1 MIINDTHVQGIFL
14 YSPDVEYEKGDFVV
28 SGDSIYICTAAN
40 PVNETSKTVY
50 GIDPATDSTGNYK
63 MYPGDKISTAQE
75 YYDYV
80 NNRLTWNYKNTK
92 EEVEA
97 ALELEPGTLIIKSP
111 VYSKRSDLPSTGLSE
126 GDVYKVGEESSGYEY
141 AYIPYKEDKYISGN
155 VLNQVLQ
162 GSFFGVNE
170 EGVITNYINSLGY
183 DDEGNEILEYSIGGS
198 LANIEDGKILN
209 AIMKSGDLNNGMFKV
224 SRALSELAAYVDR
237 TSNTE
242 NILVRQYT
250 YIDSGAGQIRV
261 RVQEL
266 IDPTLGAIYYRWAEG
281 IGVSSSEFSPER
293 VYRLNEVTYYKDKA
307 WISCVPSNSGH
318 YPGGPDPSY
327 WKEYG
332 GAWAYDNITNWKSNF
347 SGDKNKI
354 KNQLNDIKAYYAK
367 KINELEATRKQLTG
381 TFCNREVSGIS
392 GTNYEEELRARENVR
407 LHSSWDYV
415 DSDEADLMR
424 RLSVSSI
431 SDLFTLVSSTS
442 TANVLN
448 PRALENLPVVI
459 RVGSRT
465 NYTYSYF
472 KPDLGQTWTHGRTQ
486 AQLLSEFGVTKLS
499 DIFKI
504 DSESYDIFKSLS
516 PDYPFTVIMK
526 NEATGDLSV
535 STYKKE
541 SQEWNRGRNLFEEC
555 DIENQVSTIF
565 YEDLVS
571 NDKVL
576 GSALNNTVGN
586 TLFLSATLGSGKVIS
601 VPSIYPVYAA
611 KSPAIFKSSFCEDLA
626 EVPPYFD
633 PSVSYVAGNTVL
645 YNFGSTEVAFLALDN
660 IDPGEVPG
668 DNLPGVNPK
677 WVVWAD
683 YINGFP
689 WEASYMVTEEE
700 RSPVNLAESLSS
712 AYVISGKHS
721 FWENICL
728 GPSNYNQDR
737 YYPRGSIVYYS
748 DRFYKSNFPSIG
760 QDPSSSE
767 YNYETTWAIL
777 GDKNDPFAL
786 SYIPDYEAIF
796 MMPSE
801 NFKNMASDNINKPY
815 FTVSIDTN
823 YFKWLSTSS
832 GLSKFSGFFCI
843 IHPLFSDELN
853 EDNISEYLDV
863 QNAYFAFFDISQGKC
878 YLRCVHNGSDYD
890 ENESKDL
897 AKEFIKSIDNIYGSL
912 SNAIR
917 TTFDTNLIISSLTGQ
932 VYLNTLQF
940 PSSPSTLNLFLH
952 VSYRDE
958 YAAAVSDRVT
968 LRGRA
973 YSSGSGCNY
982 DVWVKDNISYS
993 NISFMPK
1000 PILFTGDVKTLGLTT
1015 IRVSGF
1021 KSYPIT
1027 NIIKAKDSGNERS
1040 DYYYYVSREPKYTW
1054 KKIPES
1060 QKLGYVNR
1068 KSVESMYDQWSI
1080 DNTYSS
1086 GTVVFYANRLWNSLE
1101 NGNIG
1106 NTPSFGSTKWEEFSL
1121 DKPQKPGEVIEY
1133 NNEYYIW
1140 SCNYYGEYNQ
1150 NYFYQGLGNDTSCV
1164 LYYGSNYNEYTFSSP
1179 FSLSILDK
1187 AGVFTNVLNQ
1197 NPAEIVIDTR
1207 RESLKN
1213 SLGGNIYNH
1222 ILSLSGSKYYLE
1234 RVLCSLYPGFYY
1246 SVILNGDSYRI
1257 NSGSLVQTSDIIND
1271 DNYLDYFID
1280 KISTPGQL
1288 NDTLKYYYPFTVLA
1302 DYSQDTVYTE
1312 EFRYIHNTE
1321 ISRKED
1327 IPSYETWVTGDGP
1340 LKLTLKELAGS
1351 DYDPTATYKILDF
1364 ITAQDYETLEGY
1376 RLPCRVVCSGVDGGD
1391 PAYFVNGN
1399 YWVMSVPP
1407 EGDSDY
1413 PSTPD
1418 TSIADPRDLPDAFN
1432 LGKVWYRTTIGGI
1445 LDWYVVQN
1453 KSSWLKVKAGN
1464 YYDSN
1469 RFLNASPWWRT
1480 SGGYTSAEEAL
1491 YDVLHTN
1498 YVIHPSASQ
1507 NERYLGILWSNTAQ
1521 YIQGDIVV
1529 ASDGRLWKCKEG
1541 NRDKNPVNTTS
1552 YWSFYGD
1559 PLFETLTYTPSET
1572 MLLTSVDPSVPF
1584 KVITKIGN
1592 PENYYV
1598 ALNTN
1603 SANFS
1608 DPCIATILIQQ
1619 ETSDQ
1624 VKKNSVLTLDL
1635 SEDGQYYV
1643 NDSLWV
1649 ILSGNDETKTITL
1662 NDTGAKIKNIYY
1674 RYKI

>member
-40 PVNETSKTVY
+40 PINETSKTVY

-80 NNRLTWNYKNTK
+80 NNRLTWSYKNTK

-126 GDVYKVGEESSGYEY
+126 GDVYKVGEDSSGYEY

-170 EGVITNYINSLGY
+170 EGIITNYINSLGY

-250 YIDSGAGQIRV
+250 YIDSGGGQIRV
-261 RVQEL
+261 RIQEL

-293 VYRLNEVTYYKDKA
+293 VYKLNEVTYYKDKA
-307 WISCVPSNSGH
+307 WISCVPNNSGH
-318 YPGGPDPSY
+318 YPGGPDSSY
-327 WKEYG
+327 WKEYS

-347 SGDKNKI
+347 SGDKNKT

-442 TANVLN
+442 AANVLN
-448 PRALENLPVVI
+448 PRALEKLPVVI
-459 RVGSRT
+459 RVGSNT

-472 KPDLGQTWTHGRTQ
+472 KPDLGQTWMHGRTQ

-504 DSESYDIFKSLS
+504 DSETYEIFKSLS

-535 STYKKE
+535 STYKRE
-541 SQEWNRGRNLFEEC
+541 SQEWSSGKNLFEEC
-555 DIENQVSTIF
+555 DIENQVSTVF

-571 NDKVL
+571 NNRVL
-576 GSALNNTVGN
+576 GSALNGTVGN
-586 TLFLSATLGSGKVIS
+586 TLYLDATLGSGKVIS
-601 VPSIYPVYAA
+601 VPSIYPVYT
-611 KSPAIFKSSFCEDLA
+611 KSPAIFRSSFCENFTETLS
-626 EVPPYFD
+626 YFD
-633 PSVSYVAGNTVL
+633 PNESYVAGNVVL
-645 YNFGSTEVAFLALDN
+645 YKYGSTEEVAFIALN
-660 IDPGEVPG
+660 KIVPG
-668 DNLPGVNPK
+668 DSLPGENK
-677 WVVWAD
+677 NWMVWAD

-689 WEASYMVTEEE
+689 WEASYEIADSKRV
-700 RSPVNLAESLSS
+700 PIDLSEVLFS
-712 AYVISGKHS
+712 AYMINGRHS
-721 FWENICL
+721 FWESIFL
-728 GPSNYNQDR
+728 GPSNYSQDR
-737 YYPRGSIVYYS
+737 YYPRGSVVYYS
-748 DRFYKSNFPSIG
+748 GKFYKNNFPSTG
-760 QDPSSSE
+760 QTPSSSE
-767 YNYETTWAIL
+767 YGYDTIWTIL
-777 GDKNDPFAL
+777 GDINDSFAL
-786 SYIPDYEAIF
+786 SYIPDYIKIF
-796 MMPSE
+796 RMGGE
-801 NFKNMASDNINKPY
+801 NFRITARDNIDNPY
-815 FTVSIDTN
+815 FVLTLDASE
-823 YFKWLSTSS
+823 FKWLNASS
-832 GLSKFSGFFCI
+832 GAAKFTGFFCV
-843 IHPLFSDELN
+843 IHPFFSDEIGG
-853 EDNISEYLDV
+853 DISVYLSEKG
-863 QNAYFAFFDISQGKC
+863 AYFAFFDIAQGKC
-878 YLRCVHNGSDYD
+878 YLRSVCKDGSTYNED
-890 ENESKDL
+890 ESKDL
-897 AKEFIKSIDNIYGSL
+897 AATFMKSIDNLYGGL
-912 SNAIR
+912 SNAIGA
-917 TTFDTNLIISSLTGQ
+917 TFDTNLIISSLTGQ
-932 VYLNTLQF
+932 TFLNTLQF

-958 YAAAVSDRVT
+958 HAAVAGEKIT
-968 LRGRA
+968 LRGRV

-982 DVWVKDNISYS
+982 DVWTKDNISYS
-993 NISFMPK
+993 NISFMSK
-1000 PILFTGDVKTLGLTT
+1000 PVLFTGDYKTLGLTT
-1015 IRVSGF
+1015 IKVSEF
-1021 KSYPIT
+1021 KSYPIV
-1027 NIIKAKDSGNERS
+1027 NIVKAKEDGNEKS
-1040 DYYYYVSREPKYTW
+1040 DYYYYVSREPRYTW
-1054 KKIPES
+1054 KKISDLQNPG
-1060 QKLGYVNR
+1060 LGYVTKR
-1068 KSVESMYDQWSI
+1068 SVADIYHQWKAS
-1080 DNTYSS
+1080 DTYGSS
-1086 GTVVFYANRLWNSLE
+1086 VVVFYANRLWLSLI
-1101 NGNIG
+1101 NGNTG
-1106 NTPSFGSTKWEEFSL
+1106 NTPSFASTAWQEFY
-1121 DKPQKPGEVIEY
+1121 DVEPQKPGDVVEY
-1133 NNEYYIW
+1133 IGEYYIW
-1140 SCNYYGEYNQ
+1140 SCDYYGVYSP
-1150 NYFYQGLGNDTSCV
+1150 NYLYQELGPDTSCI
-1164 LYYGSNYNEYTFSSP
+1164 LYYGSKYNKYAFASP
-1179 FSLSILDK
+1179 FVLSPLDEQ
-1187 AGVFTNVLNQ
+1187 GVFNNALNQ
-1197 NPAEIVIDTR
+1197 NPAELVVDTR
-1207 RESLKN
+1207 RDSLKN
-1213 SLGGNIYNH
+1213 DLGGNIYNH

-1257 NSGSLVQTSDIIND
+1257 NNGSLVQTSDIIND
-1271 DNYLDYFID
+1271 NNYLDYFID

-1312 EFRYIHNTE
+1312 EFRYTHNTE
-1321 ISRKED
+1321 IPRKED
-1327 IPSYETWVTGDGP
+1327 IPSYESWVTGDGP

-1351 DYDPTATYKILDF
+1351 DYDPTTTYKILDF
-1364 ITAQDYETLEGY
+1364 ITTQDYETLEGY
-1376 RLPCRVVCSGVDGGD
+1376 RLPCRVVCSGIDGND

-1413 PSTPD
+1413 PSSPD
-1418 TSIADPRDLPDAFN
+1418 TSIADPRDLPDAFS

-1453 KSSWLKVKAGN
+1453 TSSWLKVKAGN

-1469 RFLNASPWWRT
+1469 RFLNASPWWRS

-1521 YIQGDIVV
+1521 YIPGDIVV
-1529 ASDGRLWKCKEG
+1529 ASDGRMWKCKEG
-1541 NRDKNPVNTTS
+1541 NRAKNPVNTTG

-1584 KVITKIGN
+1584 KVITKIGS

-1649 ILSGNDETKTITL
+1649 ILGGDDETKTITL